1 MIMSNAD
8 IVREYKAAK
17 TPMKQIGILADQNLC
32 KKRDIVEI
40 LVKEGCEVPKYYT
53 KAKEKKEDPAQAAA
67 DTNVGT
73 KEPETLQ
80 ETATEVVEQDSFML
94 DIDEIEP
101 IGDIIAEPMPDQ
113 TISRSDD
120 REQKLRD
127 ALKTIG
133 DYGFEIRRNMKKIRS
148 LNEGIKQLLKIN
160 TDVDLTSGGSEAIM
174 QAASAFAEEIK
185 VFLYVIE
192 NYMDDTDKIVT
203 DAILPQV
210 KTGNGE

>member
-32 KKRDIVEI
+32 KKKDIAEI

-67 DTNVGT
+67 DINVGT
-73 KEPETLQ
+73 REPETMQ
-80 ETATEVVEQDSFML
+80 ETEVAERDSFML
-94 DIDEIEP
+94 DADEVEP
-101 IGDIIAEPMPDQ
+101 IGDFIAEPMPDQ

-127 ALKTIG
+127 ALKSIG
-133 DYGFEIRRNMKKIRS
+133 DNGFEIRRNMKKIRS
-148 LNEGIKQLLKIN
+148 LSEGIKQLLKIN
-160 TDVDLTSGGSEAIM
+160 TDVDLTVGGSEAIM
-174 QAASAFAEEIK
+174 RAISAFAEEIN
-185 VFLYVIE
+185 VFLYVIDQ
-192 NYMDDTDKIVT
+192 YMGDMDKIVVDT
-203 DAILPQV
+203 ILPQE
-210 KTGNGE
+210 KIGDRE

>member
-73 KEPETLQ
+73 REPGTMQ
-80 ETATEVVEQDSFML
+80 ETEVAERDSFML
-94 DIDEIEP
+94 DADEVEP
-101 IGDIIAEPMPDQ
+101 IGDFIAEPMPDQ

-185 VFLYVIE
+185 IFLYVIE